1 MPTGGFCVRA
11 LNDHTAESG
20 WGVIDIHGNRRPAF
34 AALRSACQ
42 PVVITIDA
50 LPATTTAGGR
60 VSVAIHVASDLR
72 HDIEGAT
79 VDVGITGSQ
88 LSQNQ
93 RFVGTIEADASSYI
107 GTVTTVAP
115 SDGNLEITATLTTDY
130 GTSMTKTTSVVT

>member
-1 MPTGGFCVRA
+1 M
-11 LNDHTAESG
+11 
-20 WGVIDIHGNRRPAF
+20 IDIHGNRRPAF

-79 VDVGITGSQ
+79 VDVAITGSQ

-115 SDGNLEITATLTTDY
+115 SDGKIEITATLTTNY
-130 GTSMTKTTSVVT
+130 GTSTAKTTSVVT